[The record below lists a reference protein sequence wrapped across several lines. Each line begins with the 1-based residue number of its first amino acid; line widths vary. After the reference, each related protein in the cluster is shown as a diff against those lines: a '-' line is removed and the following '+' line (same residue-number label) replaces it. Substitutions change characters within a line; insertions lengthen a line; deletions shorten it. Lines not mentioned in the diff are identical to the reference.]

1 MTIDRLRE
9 ARDAVPFR
17 PFVLRLSDGRRVK
30 VGRNDALWFPPK
42 SRRTV
47 ILAPAGKVSS
57 PLDPRMITSLRF
69 TDGKRAASKA
79 RRKTG

>member
-1 MTIDRLRE
+1 MKIERLRE
-9 ARDAVPFR
+9 VWETVPFR
-17 PFVLRLSDGRRVK
+17 PFVLRLSDGRKVK

-47 ILAPAGKVSS
+47 ILAPAGKESS

-69 TDGKRAASKA
+69 TDSRKAAPKP

>member
-17 PFVLRLSDGRRVK
+17 PFILRLSDGRKVK
-30 VGRNDALWFPPK
+30 VGRNDVLWFPPK

-47 ILAPAGKVSS
+47 ILAQAGKDSS

-69 TDGKRAASKA
+69 TEGKKAPPKA
-79 RRKTG
+79 RRRGG

>member
-1 MTIDRLRE
+1 MTIDRLKE

-17 PFVLRLSDGRRVK
+17 PFVIRLSDGRKVR

-47 ILAPAGKVSS
+47 ILAQAGKESS

-69 TDGKRAASKA
+69 TDGKKA
-79 RRKTG
+79 PTKPRRRGH